1 MGAINYGTSDYIT
14 MGMQPLQVQELEN
27 NFDFADSYMEDIYG
41 AAENELNKYDFY
53 YYNVTLKSG
62 YYEGFY
68 LNIENNFDLYYDNW
82 EDKKEALKEIT
93 QLKKFLIALANLGM
107 VSCHPGWCTAYLN
120 HSETL
125 ENIKE
130 TIKAMKDEV
139 KYIPTWTQY
148 KRRNK

>member
-41 AAENELNKYDFY
+41 AAENELDKYDFY

-93 QLKKFLIALANLGM
+93 QLKNF
-107 VSCHPGWCTAYLN
+107 
-120 HSETL
+120 
-125 ENIKE
+125 
-130 TIKAMKDEV
+130 
-139 KYIPTWTQY
+139 
-148 KRRNK
+148 